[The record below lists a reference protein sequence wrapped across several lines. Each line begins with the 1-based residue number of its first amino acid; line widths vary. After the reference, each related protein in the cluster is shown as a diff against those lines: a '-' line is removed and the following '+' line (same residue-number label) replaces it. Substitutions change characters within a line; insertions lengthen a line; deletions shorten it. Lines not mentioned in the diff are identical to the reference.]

1 MKASLYHVQLN
12 VSRPSIAFYK
22 DLLTYL
28 RYTLMAEQ
36 PDMFGAT
43 NGTTDLWIM
52 QTAPAHAPRGFHR
65 KATGINHLAFRV
77 ESRTDV
83 DRFTRE
89 FLDARAIPTLY
100 GAPRDY
106 PEYRPGYYAV
116 FFEDPDR
123 LKLEVAHIPQGREGR
138 ELIPVIGGQAG
149 TLGDGEGQLA

>member
-28 RYTLMAEQ
+28 GYTLMAEQ

-52 QTAPAHAPRGFHR
+52 QT
-65 KATGINHLAFRV
+65 TGINHLAFRV
-77 ESRTDV
+77 ESRPHV

-89 FLDARAIPTLY
+89 FLDARAILTLY

-138 ELIPVIGGQAG
+138 ELVPEIGGQAG